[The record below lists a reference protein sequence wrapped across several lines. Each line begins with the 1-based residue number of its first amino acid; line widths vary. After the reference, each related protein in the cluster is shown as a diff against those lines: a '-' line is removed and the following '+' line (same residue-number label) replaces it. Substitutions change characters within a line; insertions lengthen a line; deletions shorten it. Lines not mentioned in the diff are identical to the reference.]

1 MVDKPWEEGAI
12 KIRKA
17 QVPCS
22 LFISTQKTGFYLLS
36 KLAAP
41 YAPQNYRR
49 RYLVK
54 TPCNKSTYCKPISVA
69 EQNEHATL
77 DSYSEFLRKNIHAS
91 KPFEKENKLL
101 TVPSLKLPVLN
112 KLCNCSKC

>member
-12 KIRKA
+12 KEKHKFPV
-17 QVPCS
+17 VPIY
-22 LFISTQKTGFYLLS
+22 FHRFYLLS

-49 RYLVK
+49 RYLAK

-69 EQNEHATL
+69 EQNEYNL
-77 DSYSEFLRKNIHAS
+77 DSYSEF
-91 KPFEKENKLL
+91 
-101 TVPSLKLPVLN
+101 
-112 KLCNCSKC
+112 